1 MAESDLAARY
11 GLSEEWIE
19 ASAER
24 YERGDYEESSAPVH
38 MGSHLDAVGT
48 KRETVTYDAADV
60 QEVKRIAKER
70 RVSRADIYRDALR
83 RYLSSV
89 G

>member
-1 MAESDLAARY
+1 MCMIPPR
-11 GLSEEWIE
+11 
-19 ASAER
+19 
-24 YERGDYEESSAPVH
+24 
-38 MGSHLDAVGT
+38 T
-48 KRETVTYDAADV
+48 DV
-60 QEVKRIAKER
+60 QEVKRIAKGR